1 MTKRTR
7 ILAWLAAAVLAV
19 GAAAVG
25 FSAWQANVSVGGTVV
40 AGGSWNLKITA
51 MVCDLSSDTWAELPS
66 GETVPGPAADVQ
78 NATLSEDALTGQ
90 FGTVHF
96 SRPETWASYTV
107 VVTNTGSVT
116 ANLADWSIE
125 TSDLPTN
132 VYHVKKPEFSTSD
145 TLAPGESCAVTVVV
159 EVNATAELD
168 GAEAVP
174 GSFNI
179 SLQYTQDEV
188 EAAPEAA
195 YYHIG

>member
-1 MTKRTR
+1 MTKCTR

-19 GAAAVG
+19 GLAAVG
-25 FSAWQANVSVGGTVV
+25 FSTWQANVSVGGAVV
-40 AGGSWNLKITA
+40 AGGSWNLEITQMA
-51 MVCDLSSDTWAELPS
+51 CDLSGGTWAELPN
-66 GETVPGPAADVQ
+66 GETVPGPATDVQ
-78 NATLSEDALTGQ
+78 NATLSEDGLTGQ

-96 SRPETWASYTV
+96 GQSQTWASYTV
-107 VVTNTGSVT
+107 VVTNTGNVT
-116 ANLADWSIE
+116 ANLANWSLE
-125 TSDLPTN
+125 TSDLPSN
-132 VYHVKKPEFSTSD
+132 IYHVKKPEFSAGD
-145 TLAPGESCAVTVVV
+145 TLAPSESCAVTVVV

-188 EAAPEAA
+188 ETAPEAA

>member
-1 MTKRTR
+1 MTQRTR

-19 GAAAVG
+19 GLAAVG
-25 FSAWQANVSVGGTVV
+25 FSTWQANVSVGGAVV
-40 AGGSWNLKITA
+40 AGGSWNLEITQMA
-51 MVCDLSSDTWAELPS
+51 CDLSGGTWAELPN
-66 GETVPGPAADVQ
+66 GETVPGPATDVQ
-78 NATLSEDALTGQ
+78 NATLSEDGLTGQ

-96 SRPETWASYTV
+96 GQSQTWASYTV
-107 VVTNTGSVT
+107 VVTNTGNVT
-116 ANLADWSIE
+116 ANLANWSLE
-125 TSDLPTN
+125 TSDLPSN
-132 VYHVKKPEFSTSD
+132 IYHVKKPEFSAGD

-188 EAAPEAA
+188 ETAPEAA

>member
-19 GAAAVG
+19 GLAAVG
-25 FSAWQANVSVGGTVV
+25 FSTWQANVSVGGAVV
-40 AGGSWNLKITA
+40 AGGSWNLEITQMA
-51 MVCDLSSDTWAELPS
+51 CDLSGGTWAELPN
-66 GETVPGPAADVQ
+66 GETVPGPATDVQ
-78 NATLSEDALTGQ
+78 NATLSEDGLTGQ

-96 SRPETWASYTV
+96 GQSQTWASYTV
-107 VVTNTGSVT
+107 VVTNTGNVT
-116 ANLADWSIE
+116 ANLANWSLE
-125 TSDLPTN
+125 TSDLPSN
-132 VYHVKKPEFSTSD
+132 IYHVKKPEFSAGD

-188 EAAPEAA
+188 ETAPEAA
-195 YYHIG
+195 DYHIG

>member
-19 GAAAVG
+19 GLAAVG
-25 FSAWQANVSVGGTVV
+25 FSTWQANVSVGGAVV
-40 AGGSWNLKITA
+40 AGGSWNLEITQMA
-51 MVCDLSSDTWAELPS
+51 CDLSGGTWAELPN
-66 GETVPGPAADVQ
+66 GETVPGPATDVQ
-78 NATLSEDALTGQ
+78 NATISEDGLTGQ

-96 SRPETWASYTV
+96 GQSQTWASYTV
-107 VVTNTGSVT
+107 VVTNTGNVT
-116 ANLADWSIE
+116 ANLANWSLE
-125 TSDLPTN
+125 TSDLPSN
-132 VYHVKKPEFSTSD
+132 IYHVKKPEFSAGD
-145 TLAPGESCAVTVVV
+145 TLAPGESCAVSVVV

-188 EAAPEAA
+188 ETAPEAA

>member
-19 GAAAVG
+19 GLAAVG
-25 FSAWQANVSVGGTVV
+25 FSTWQANVSVGGAVV
-40 AGGSWNLKITA
+40 AGGSWNLEITQMA
-51 MVCDLSSDTWAELPS
+51 CDLSGGTWAELPN
-66 GETVPGPAADVQ
+66 GETVPGPATDVQ
-78 NATLSEDALTGQ
+78 NATLSEDGLTGQ

-96 SRPETWASYTV
+96 GQSQTWASYTV
-107 VVTNTGSVT
+107 VVTNTGNVT
-116 ANLADWSIE
+116 ANLANWSLE
-125 TSDLPTN
+125 TSDLPSN
-132 VYHVKKPEFSTSD
+132 IYHVKKPEFSAGD

-188 EAAPEAA
+188 ETAPEAA

>member
-19 GAAAVG
+19 GLAAVG
-25 FSAWQANVSVGGTVV
+25 FSTWQANVSVGGAVV
-40 AGGSWNLKITA
+40 AGGSWNLEITQMA
-51 MVCDLSSDTWAELPS
+51 CDLSVGAWAELPN
-66 GETVPGPAADVQ
+66 GETVPGPATDVQ
-78 NATLSEDALTGQ
+78 NATLSEDGLTGQ

-96 SRPETWASYTV
+96 GQSQTWASYTV
-107 VVTNTGSVT
+107 VVTNTGNVT
-116 ANLADWSIE
+116 ANLANWFLE
-125 TSDLPTN
+125 TSDLPSN
-132 VYHVKKPEFSTSD
+132 IYHVKKPEFSAGD

-188 EAAPEAA
+188 ETAPEAA

>member
-19 GAAAVG
+19 GLAAVG
-25 FSAWQANVSVGGTVV
+25 FSTWQANVSVGGAVV
-40 AGGSWNLKITA
+40 AGGSWNLEITQMA
-51 MVCDLSSDTWAELPS
+51 CDLSGGTWAELPN
-66 GETVPGPAADVQ
+66 GETVPGPATDVQ
-78 NATLSEDALTGQ
+78 NATLSEDGLTGQ

-96 SRPETWASYTV
+96 GQSQTWASYTV
-107 VVTNTGSVT
+107 VVTNTGNVT
-116 ANLADWSIE
+116 ENLANWSLE
-125 TSDLPTN
+125 TSDLPSN
-132 VYHVKKPEFSTSD
+132 IYHVKKPEFSAGD

-188 EAAPEAA
+188 ETAPEAA

>member
-7 ILAWLAAAVLAV
+7 ILSWLAAAVLAV

-25 FSAWQANVSVGGTVV
+25 FSSWQANVNVGGTVV
-40 AGGSWNLKITA
+40 AGGSWGLQITSMA
-51 MVCDLSSDTWAELPS
+51 CSLSSDTWAELPD
-66 GETVPGPAADVQ
+66 GGTAVGPVENVQ

-96 SRPETWASYTV
+96 GQPKAWASYTV
-107 VVTNTGSVT
+107 TVTNTGSVA
-116 ANLADWSIE
+116 ANLSDWKIE
-125 TSDLPTN
+125 TSELPTDVYN
-132 VYHVKKPEFSTSD
+132 VKTPEFAADD

-168 GAEAVP
+168 GAETVS

>member
-19 GAAAVG
+19 GLAAVG
-25 FSAWQANVSVGGTVV
+25 FSTWQANVSVGGAVV
-40 AGGSWNLKITA
+40 AGGSWNLEITQMA
-51 MVCDLSSDTWAELPS
+51 CDLSGGTWAELPN
-66 GETVPGPAADVQ
+66 GETVPGPATDVQ
-78 NATLSEDALTGQ
+78 NATISEDGLTGQ

-96 SRPETWASYTV
+96 GQSQTWASYTV
-107 VVTNTGSVT
+107 VVTNTGNVT
-116 ANLADWSIE
+116 ANLANWSLE
-125 TSDLPTN
+125 TSDLPSN
-132 VYHVKKPEFSTSD
+132 IYHVKKPEFSAGD

-188 EAAPEAA
+188 ETAPEAA

>member
-19 GAAAVG
+19 GLAAVG
-25 FSAWQANVSVGGTVV
+25 VSTWQANGSGGGAVV
-40 AGGSWNLKITA
+40 AGGSWNLEITQMA
-51 MVCDLSSDTWAELPS
+51 CDLSGGTWAELPN
-66 GETVPGPAADVQ
+66 GETVPGPATDVQ
-78 NATLSEDALTGQ
+78 NATISEDGLTGQ

-96 SRPETWASYTV
+96 GQSQTWASYTV
-107 VVTNTGSVT
+107 VVTNTGNVT
-116 ANLADWSIE
+116 ANLANWSLE
-125 TSDLPTN
+125 TSDLPSN
-132 VYHVKKPEFSTSD
+132 IYHAKKPEFSAGD

-188 EAAPEAA
+188 ETAPEAA

>member
-19 GAAAVG
+19 GLAAVG
-25 FSAWQANVSVGGTVV
+25 FSTWQANVSVGGAVV
-40 AGGSWNLKITA
+40 AGGSWNLEITQMA
-51 MVCDLSSDTWAELPS
+51 CDLSGGTWAELPN
-66 GETVPGPAADVQ
+66 GETVPGPATGVQ
-78 NATLSEDALTGQ
+78 NATLSEDGLTGQ

-96 SRPETWASYTV
+96 GQSQTWASYTV
-107 VVTNTGSVT
+107 VVTNTGNVT
-116 ANLADWSIE
+116 ANLANWSLE
-125 TSDLPTN
+125 TSDLPSN
-132 VYHVKKPEFSTSD
+132 IYHVKKPEFSAGD

-188 EAAPEAA
+188 ETAPEAA

>member
-1 MTKRTR
+1 M
-7 ILAWLAAAVLAV
+7 A
-19 GAAAVG
+19 
-25 FSAWQANVSVGGTVV
+25 
-40 AGGSWNLKITA
+40 
-51 MVCDLSSDTWAELPS
+51 CDLSGGTWAELPN
-66 GETVPGPAADVQ
+66 GETVPGPATDVQ
-78 NATLSEDALTGQ
+78 NATLSEDGLTGQ

-96 SRPETWASYTV
+96 GQSQTWASYTV
-107 VVTNTGSVT
+107 VVTNTGNVT
-116 ANLADWSIE
+116 ANLANWSLE
-125 TSDLPTN
+125 TSDLPSN
-132 VYHVKKPEFSTSD
+132 IYHVKKPEFSAGD

-188 EAAPEAA
+188 ETAPEAA

>member
-1 MTKRTR
+1 MTKCAR

-19 GAAAVG
+19 GLAAVG
-25 FSAWQANVSVGGTVV
+25 FSTWQANVSVGGAVV
-40 AGGSWNLKITA
+40 AGGSWNLEITQMA
-51 MVCDLSSDTWAELPS
+51 CDLSGGTWAELPN
-66 GETVPGPAADVQ
+66 GETVPGPATDVQ
-78 NATLSEDALTGQ
+78 NATLSEDGLTGQ

-96 SRPETWASYTV
+96 GQSQTWASYTV
-107 VVTNTGSVT
+107 VVTNTGNVT
-116 ANLADWSIE
+116 ANLANWSLE
-125 TSDLPTN
+125 TSDLPSN
-132 VYHVKKPEFSTSD
+132 IYHVKKPEFSAGD

-188 EAAPEAA
+188 ETAPEAA

>member
-19 GAAAVG
+19 GLAAVG
-25 FSAWQANVSVGGTVV
+25 FSTWQANVSVGGAVV
-40 AGGSWNLKITA
+40 AGGSWNLKITRMA
-51 MVCDLSSDTWAELPS
+51 CGLSSNTWAELPN
-66 GETVPGPAADVQ
+66 GETVPGPATDVQ
-78 NATLSEDALTGQ
+78 NATLSEDGPTGQ

-96 SRPETWASYTV
+96 GQSQTWASYTV
-107 VVTNTGSVT
+107 VVTNTGNVT
-116 ANLADWSIE
+116 ANLANWSLE
-125 TSDLPTN
+125 TSDLPSN
-132 VYHVKKPEFSTSD
+132 IYHVKKPEFSAGD
-145 TLAPGESCAVTVVV
+145 TLAPSESCAVTVVV

-188 EAAPEAA
+188 ETAPEAA

>member
-7 ILAWLAAAVLAV
+7 ILAWLAAAALAV
-19 GAAAVG
+19 GATAVG
-25 FSAWQANVSVGGTVV
+25 FSTWQANVNVGGTVV

-51 MVCDLSSDTWAELPS
+51 MACDLSSDTRAELPN

-78 NATLSEDALTGQ
+78 NATLSEDCLTGQ
-90 FGTVHF
+90 FGTVYF
-96 SRPETWASYTV
+96 GQSKAWASYTV
-107 VVTNTGSVT
+107 VITNNGNVT
-116 ANLADWSIE
+116 ANLANWSLE
-125 TSDLPTN
+125 TSDLPSN
-132 VYHVKKPEFSTSD
+132 IYYVKKPEFSAGD

-188 EAAPEAA
+188 ETAPEAA

>member
-19 GAAAVG
+19 GLAAVG
-25 FSAWQANVSVGGTVV
+25 FSTWQANVSVGGAVV
-40 AGGSWNLKITA
+40 AGGSWNLKITQMA
-51 MVCDLSSDTWAELPS
+51 CDLSDGTWAELPN
-66 GETVPGPAADVQ
+66 GETVSGPAIDVQ
-78 NATLSEDALTGQ
+78 NASLSEDGLTGQ

-96 SRPETWASYTV
+96 GQSKTWASYTV
-107 VVTNTGSVT
+107 VVTNTGNVT
-116 ANLADWSIE
+116 ANLANWSLE
-125 TSDLPTN
+125 TSDLPSN
-132 VYHVKKPEFSTSD
+132 IYHVKKPEFSAGD
-145 TLAPGESCAVTVVV
+145 TLAPGESCAVIVVV

-188 EAAPEAA
+188 ETAPEAA
-195 YYHIG
+195 YYHIE

>member
-19 GAAAVG
+19 GLAAVG
-25 FSAWQANVSVGGTVV
+25 FSTWQANVSVGGAVV
-40 AGGSWNLKITA
+40 AGGSWNLEITQMA
-51 MVCDLSSDTWAELPS
+51 CDLSGGTWAELPN
-66 GETVPGPAADVQ
+66 GETVPGPATDVQ
-78 NATLSEDALTGQ
+78 NATLSEDGLTGQ
-90 FGTVHF
+90 FGTVPF
-96 SRPETWASYTV
+96 GQSQTWASYTV
-107 VVTNTGSVT
+107 VVTNTGNVT
-116 ANLADWSIE
+116 ANLANWSLE
-125 TSDLPTN
+125 TSDLPSN
-132 VYHVKKPEFSTSD
+132 IYHVKKPEFSAGD

-188 EAAPEAA
+188 ETAPEAA

>member
-7 ILAWLAAAVLAV
+7 ILAWLAAAALAV
-19 GAAAVG
+19 GATAVG
-25 FSAWQANVSVGGTVV
+25 FSTWQANVNVGGTVV

-51 MVCDLSSDTWAELPS
+51 MACDLSSDTRAELPN
-66 GETVPGPAADVQ
+66 GETVPGPATDVQ
-78 NATLSEDALTGQ
+78 NATLSEDCLTGQ
-90 FGTVHF
+90 FGTVYF
-96 SRPETWASYTV
+96 GQSQTWASYTV
-107 VVTNTGSVT
+107 VVTNTGNVT
-116 ANLADWSIE
+116 ANLANWSLE
-125 TSDLPTN
+125 TSDLPSN
-132 VYHVKKPEFSTSD
+132 IYYVKKPEFSAGD

-188 EAAPEAA
+188 ETAPEAA

>member
-7 ILAWLAAAVLAV
+7 ILAWLAAAALAV
-19 GAAAVG
+19 GATAVG
-25 FSAWQANVSVGGTVV
+25 FSTWQANVNVGGTVV

-51 MVCDLSSDTWAELPS
+51 MACDLSSDTWAELPN
-66 GETVPGPAADVQ
+66 GETVPGPATDVK
-78 NATLSEDALTGQ
+78 NATLSEDCLTGQ

-96 SRPETWASYTV
+96 GQSQTWASYTV
-107 VVTNTGSVT
+107 VVTNTGNVT
-116 ANLADWSIE
+116 ANLANWSLE
-125 TSDLPTN
+125 TSDLPSN
-132 VYHVKKPEFSTSD
+132 IYYVKKPEFSAGD

-188 EAAPEAA
+188 ETAPEAA

>member
-19 GAAAVG
+19 GLAAVG
-25 FSAWQANVSVGGTVV
+25 FSTWQANVSVGGAVV
-40 AGGSWNLKITA
+40 AGGSWNLEITQMA
-51 MVCDLSSDTWAELPS
+51 CNLSVGTWAELPN
-66 GETVPGPAADVQ
+66 GETVPGRATDVQ
-78 NATLSEDALTGQ
+78 NATLSEDGLTGQ

-96 SRPETWASYTV
+96 GQSQTWVSYTV
-107 VVTNTGSVT
+107 VVTNTGNVT
-116 ANLADWSIE
+116 ANLANWSME
-125 TSDLPTN
+125 TSDLPSN
-132 VYHVKKPEFSTSD
+132 IYHVKKPEFSAGD

-159 EVNATAELD
+159 EVNDTAELD

-188 EAAPEAA
+188 ETAPEAA

>member
-19 GAAAVG
+19 GLAAVG
-25 FSAWQANVSVGGTVV
+25 FSTWQANVSVGGAVV
-40 AGGSWNLKITA
+40 AGGSWNLEITQMA
-51 MVCDLSSDTWAELPS
+51 CDLSGGTWAELPN
-66 GETVPGPAADVQ
+66 GETVPGPATDVQ
-78 NATLSEDALTGQ
+78 NATLSEDGLTGQ

-96 SRPETWASYTV
+96 GQSQTWAGYTV
-107 VVTNTGSVT
+107 VVTNTGNVT
-116 ANLADWSIE
+116 ANLANWSLE
-125 TSDLPTN
+125 TSDLPSN
-132 VYHVKKPEFSTSD
+132 IYHVKKPEFSAGD

-188 EAAPEAA
+188 ETAPEAA

>member
-1 MTKRTR
+1 MTKCTR

-19 GAAAVG
+19 GLAAVG
-25 FSAWQANVSVGGTVV
+25 FSTWQANVSVGGAVV
-40 AGGSWNLKITA
+40 AGGSWNLEITQMA
-51 MVCDLSSDTWAELPS
+51 CDLSGGTWAELPN
-66 GETVPGPAADVQ
+66 GETVPGPATDVQ
-78 NATLSEDALTGQ
+78 NATLSEDGLTGQ

-96 SRPETWASYTV
+96 GQSQTWASYTV
-107 VVTNTGSVT
+107 VVTNTGNVT
-116 ANLADWSIE
+116 ANLANWSLE
-125 TSDLPTN
+125 TSDLPSN
-132 VYHVKKPEFSTSD
+132 IYHVKKPEFSAGD

-188 EAAPEAA
+188 ETAPEAA

>member
-1 MTKRTR
+1 MTKCTR

-19 GAAAVG
+19 GLAAVG
-25 FSAWQANVSVGGTVV
+25 FSTWQANVSVGGAVV
-40 AGGSWNLKITA
+40 AGGSWNLEITQMA
-51 MVCDLSSDTWAELPS
+51 CDLSGGTWAELPN
-66 GETVPGPAADVQ
+66 GETVPGPTTDVQ
-78 NATLSEDALTGQ
+78 NATLSEDGLTGQ

-96 SRPETWASYTV
+96 GQSQTWASYTV
-107 VVTNTGSVT
+107 VVTNTGNVT
-116 ANLADWSIE
+116 ANLANWSLE
-125 TSDLPTN
+125 TSDLPSN
-132 VYHVKKPEFSTSD
+132 IYHVKKPEFSAGD
-145 TLAPGESCAVTVVV
+145 TLAPGESCAVTVVA

-188 EAAPEAA
+188 ETAPEAA

>member
-19 GAAAVG
+19 GLAAVG
-25 FSAWQANVSVGGTVV
+25 FSTWQANVSVGGAVV
-40 AGGSWNLKITA
+40 AGGSWNLEITQMA
-51 MVCDLSSDTWAELPS
+51 CDLSGGTWAELPN
-66 GETVPGPAADVQ
+66 GETVPGPATDVQ
-78 NATLSEDALTGQ
+78 NATLSEDGLTGQ

-96 SRPETWASYTV
+96 GQSQTWASYTV
-107 VVTNTGSVT
+107 VVTNTGNVT
-116 ANLADWSIE
+116 ANLANWSLE
-125 TSDLPTN
+125 TSDLPSN
-132 VYHVKKPEFSTSD
+132 IYHVKKPEFSAGD
-145 TLAPGESCAVTVVV
+145 TLVPGESCAVTVVV

-188 EAAPEAA
+188 ETAPEAA

>member
-19 GAAAVG
+19 GLAAVG
-25 FSAWQANVSVGGTVV
+25 FSTWQANVSVGGAVV
-40 AGGSWNLKITA
+40 AGGSWNLEITQMA
-51 MVCDLSSDTWAELPS
+51 CDLSGGTWAELPN
-66 GETVPGPAADVQ
+66 GETVPGPATDVQ
-78 NATLSEDALTGQ
+78 NATLSEDGLTGQ
-90 FGTVHF
+90 FGAVHF
-96 SRPETWASYTV
+96 GQSQTWASYTV
-107 VVTNTGSVT
+107 VVTNTGNVT
-116 ANLADWSIE
+116 ANLANWSLE
-125 TSDLPTN
+125 TSDLPSN
-132 VYHVKKPEFSTSD
+132 IYHVKKPEFSAGD

-168 GAEAVP
+168 GVEAVP

-188 EAAPEAA
+188 ETAPEAA

>member
-19 GAAAVG
+19 GLAAVG
-25 FSAWQANVSVGGTVV
+25 FSTWQANVSVGGAVV
-40 AGGSWNLKITA
+40 AGGSWNLEITQMA
-51 MVCDLSSDTWAELPS
+51 CDLSGGTWAELPNS
-66 GETVPGPAADVQ
+66 ETVPGPATDVQ
-78 NATLSEDALTGQ
+78 NATLSEDGLTGQ

-96 SRPETWASYTV
+96 GQSQTWASYTV
-107 VVTNTGSVT
+107 VVTNTGNVT
-116 ANLADWSIE
+116 ANLANWSLE
-125 TSDLPTN
+125 TSDLPSN
-132 VYHVKKPEFSTSD
+132 IYLVKKPEFSAGD

-188 EAAPEAA
+188 ETAPEAA

>member
-1 MTKRTR
+1 MTKCTR
-7 ILAWLAAAVLAV
+7 IRAWLAAAVLAV
-19 GAAAVG
+19 GLAAVG
-25 FSAWQANVSVGGTVV
+25 FSTWQANVSVGGAVV
-40 AGGSWNLKITA
+40 AGGSWNLEITQMA
-51 MVCDLSSDTWAELPS
+51 CDLSGGTWAELPN
-66 GETVPGPAADVQ
+66 GETVPGPATDVQ
-78 NATLSEDALTGQ
+78 NATLSEDGLTGQ

-96 SRPETWASYTV
+96 GQSQTWASYTV
-107 VVTNTGSVT
+107 VVTNTGNVT
-116 ANLADWSIE
+116 ANLANWSLE
-125 TSDLPTN
+125 TSDLPSN
-132 VYHVKKPEFSTSD
+132 IYHVKKPEFSAGD

-188 EAAPEAA
+188 ETAPEAA

>member
-1 MTKRTR
+1 MTKCTR

-19 GAAAVG
+19 GLAAVG
-25 FSAWQANVSVGGTVV
+25 FSTWQANVSVGGAVV
-40 AGGSWNLKITA
+40 AGGSWNLEITQMA
-51 MVCDLSSDTWAELPS
+51 CDLSGGTWAELPN
-66 GETVPGPAADVQ
+66 GETVPGPATDVQ
-78 NATLSEDALTGQ
+78 NATLSEDGLTGQ

-96 SRPETWASYTV
+96 GQSQTWASYTV
-107 VVTNTGSVT
+107 VVTNTGNVT
-116 ANLADWSIE
+116 ANLANWSLE
-125 TSDLPTN
+125 TSDLPSN
-132 VYHVKKPEFSTSD
+132 IYHVKKLEFSAGD

-188 EAAPEAA
+188 ETAPEAA